1 LGNAH
6 ALDLKVL
13 FDTYFRKPDRVPPK
27 RDGSHLPSKRDD
39 SPRHTPPLPDTGA
52 GVCHAGL
59 DELRSRYL
67 LEVFTQVTSV
77 VRKKER
83 RKRRLLREARA
94 LQRETEEQ
102 VAMMREI
109 ERIEGEYEG
118 QIRDKVRELRERIEL
133 EKRDT
138 GVIVSEEE
146 DEEDSAESGSKET

>member
-1 LGNAH
+1 M
-6 ALDLKVL
+6 
-13 FDTYFRKPDRVPPK
+13 Y
-27 RDGSHLPSKRDD
+27 
-39 SPRHTPPLPDTGA
+39 
-52 GVCHAGL
+52 HAGL

-77 VRKKER
+77 VKKKER

-94 LQRETEEQ
+94 IQRETEEQ

-118 QIRDKVRELRERIEL
+118 QIREKVKELRERIEL
-133 EKRDT
+133 EKRDS

-146 DEEDSAESGSKET
+146 DEEDSVDSGSKGMKLN